1 MTAPVAVASIR
12 DRFWQ
17 PTLGELGGVV
27 TGYADI
33 AQAIALILTTPR
45 GSDPHRP
52 LFGADL
58 LQFLDQ
64 PELEATPYLIAAA
77 AEAILAWEPR
87 VDLVSITPTFSLA
100 QVSLRIVWTWRGGQ
114 DPLTTEVTL

>member
-1 MTAPVAVASIR
+1 MTAVASIR
-12 DRFWQ
+12 ERFWQ
-17 PTLGELGGVV
+17 PALGELGGVV
-27 TGYADI
+27 TGQADI

-58 LQFLDQ
+58 LQFLDR

-87 VDLVSITPTFSLA
+87 VELVSITPTFGLA
-100 QVSLRIVWTWRGGQ
+100 RVTLTIVWSWRGGQ

>member
-1 MTAPVAVASIR
+1 MTAVASIR
-12 DRFWQ
+12 ERFWQ
-17 PTLGELGGVV
+17 PALGTLGAVV
-27 TGYADI
+27 TERADI

-58 LQFLDQ
+58 AQFLDR

-87 VDLVSITPTFSLA
+87 VALVSITPMFSLA
-100 QVSLRIVWTWRGGQ
+100 QVTLTIVWSWRGGQ
-114 DPLTTEVTL
+114 APETTEVTL